1 MEKKCLNCGMPFTT
15 TRNVKYCSSECKRIY
30 QSRTTVITKC
40 KVCGITFERKMKRVN
55 ICPECRREMYNKN
68 SEIENYKKADF
79 SEYEKWH
86 KETKGSYGEWQ
97 TMKRKEKGEVW

>member
-1 MEKKCLNCGMPFTT
+1 MDKRCLNCGMPFTT

-55 ICPECRREMYNKN
+55 ICPECRREKN
-68 SEIENYKKADF
+68 SGIGNIHKADF

-86 KETKGSYGEWQ
+86 KETGKSYGKYQ
-97 TMKRKEKGEVW
+97 LMKRREQGEVW